1 MTGPTANDNHRKDVD
16 WWDDEG
22 GGRPPS
28 PERSPRPDPVASQ
41 PNPPPIA
48 LDMQEDVALRPQ
60 GGVGH
65 SLEHTTNRVVAKDVR
80 SGHTHS

>member
-28 PERSPRPDPVASQ
+28 PERSPRPDPVASL
-41 PNPPPIA
+41 PNLPPIA
-48 LDMQEDVALRPQ
+48 LHVQEDVALRLQ
-60 GGVGH
+60 DGGGH
-65 SLEHTTNRVVAKDVR
+65 SLEHTTNRAVAKDVDPGR
-80 SGHTHS
+80 PHS

>member
-41 PNPPPIA
+41 PNPP
-48 LDMQEDVALRPQ
+48 
-60 GGVGH
+60 
-65 SLEHTTNRVVAKDVR
+65 R
-80 SGHTHS
+80 SRLICRRTLPFDPKAASAIPWSTQLTE